1 MNSVTGALYYIDE
14 GLVLGSSY
22 SYELSAANTAGE
34 SGKSLPVAAATAIWT
49 KIICSSAIDFASGIA
64 LDGDGNF
71 YVTGYTTGNLDG
83 QTNAGLKDIFVTK
96 YDQTGTKQ
104 WTSLLG
110 TASDDAAGGIAV
122 DASGNVYVTG
132 YTNGSLA
139 GQTNA
144 GGADVFVAK
153 YDGSGARIWVALL
166 GTSADD
172 AGNGIAA
179 DSSGNVYVTG
189 YTQGNLGGQTNAGG
203 ADVFIAKYDTSGAK
217 QWVALLGT
225 SADDAGNGIAADGSG
240 NLYIT
245 GYTAGNL
252 AGQTNAGGKDIFFA
266 AYDASGNRQ
275 WVALLGTA
283 ADDVGNGIAL
293 GPSGALCAVGVTAG
307 NLDGQTNAGATDAF
321 LTMFNTSGAK
331 QWTRLFGTSQTDAA
345 NAVAFDASGNC
356 YLTGYTYGNLRLP
369 LRADG
374 GRRRWR
380 QPDERRQRRRLHRK
394 I

>member
-1 MNSVTGALYYIDE
+1 MARRTVILISVLLVCLILAGCTRAAPRPGPRQTAGPALPRQVEAVEVGGTPPGAPSAPTVLTGRSLAQLIWPATAGASSYCIYRNGTFVNSVTGALYYIDE
-14 GLVLGSSY
+14 GLVLGSSLQLR
-22 SYELSAANTAGE
+22 LSAANTAGE

-189 YTQGNLGGQTNAGG
+189 IRGQ
-203 ADVFIAKYDTSGAK
+203 
-217 QWVALLGT
+217 
-225 SADDAGNGIAADGSG
+225 
-240 NLYIT
+240 
-245 GYTAGNL
+245 
-252 AGQTNAGGKDIFFA
+252 
-266 AYDASGNRQ
+266 
-275 WVALLGTA
+275 
-283 ADDVGNGIAL
+283 
-293 GPSGALCAVGVTAG
+293 P
-307 NLDGQTNAGATDAF
+307 
-321 LTMFNTSGAK
+321 
-331 QWTRLFGTSQTDAA
+331 
-345 NAVAFDASGNC
+345 
-356 YLTGYTYGNLRLP
+356 
-369 LRADG
+369 
-374 GRRRWR
+374 RR
-380 QPDERRQRRRLHRK
+380 PDERRRGRRLHRQ
-394 I
+394 IR